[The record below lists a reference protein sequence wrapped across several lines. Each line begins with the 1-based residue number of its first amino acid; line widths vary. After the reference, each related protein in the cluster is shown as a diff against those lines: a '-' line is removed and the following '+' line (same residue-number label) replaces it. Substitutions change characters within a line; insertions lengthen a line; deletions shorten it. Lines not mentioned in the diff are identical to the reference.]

1 MILGLLGPLALL
13 VLLALL
19 ELPVLPVLLVD
30 SANIEPI
37 DKSMQFM
44 IISTPTPMVAMPIQ
58 EICFSILIILLA
70 LKKFGAN
77 MDKYKNIMTNP
88 MTIP

>member
-1 MILGLLGPLALL
+1 MIPA
-13 VLLALL
+13 VT
-19 ELPVLPVLLVD
+19 PD

-44 IISTPTPMVAMPIQ
+44 MISTPTPMVAMPIQ